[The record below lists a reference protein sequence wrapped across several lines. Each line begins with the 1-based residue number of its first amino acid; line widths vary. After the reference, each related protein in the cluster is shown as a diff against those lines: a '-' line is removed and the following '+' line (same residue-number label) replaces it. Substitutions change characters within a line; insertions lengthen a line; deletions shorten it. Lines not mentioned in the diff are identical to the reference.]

1 MKVEIIGST
10 EDKITPEAVQG
21 SSAKYVPPVSVVM
34 VMRSGILRH
43 SFPVAVTD
51 RVVALNQDLRAITPD
66 KNINANYLAR
76 YLRRATRQVLDDCSK
91 DGTTVNSIEISA
103 LEKLPVPLAP
113 LAEQE
118 SIVARVDALFAHI
131 AEGEA
136 ALAAAR
142 KGLDA
147 FRRALLKA
155 AVTGDLTR
163 DWREANPVS
172 ETGHDLLARLRCGTD
187 RRRNP

>member
-1 MKVEIIGST
+1 
-10 EDKITPEAVQG
+10 
-21 SSAKYVPPVSVVM
+21 
-34 VMRSGILRH
+34 
-43 SFPVAVTD
+43 
-51 RVVALNQDLRAITPD
+51 
-66 KNINANYLAR
+66 
-76 YLRRATRQVLDDCSK
+76 
-91 DGTTVNSIEISA
+91 